1 MNYLLDTNAVIS
13 LLKGHPRLSERLRRH
28 RPAEFGLSAVVA
40 HELFYGAYKSRRRA
54 ENLAV
59 VEALQ
64 FAVVDLDK
72 EDAKEAGEIRA
83 TLAATG
89 QPIGSC
95 DVLIAGQARARGL
108 TLITH
113 NTAEF

>member
-40 HELFYGAYKSRRRA
+40 HEVFYGAYKSQRKA
-54 ENLAV
+54 ENLTV

-64 FAVVDLDK
+64 VAIVDLD
-72 EDAKEAGEIRA
+72 
-83 TLAATG
+83 
-89 QPIGSC
+89 
-95 DVLIAGQARARGL
+95 
-108 TLITH
+108 
-113 NTAEF
+113 